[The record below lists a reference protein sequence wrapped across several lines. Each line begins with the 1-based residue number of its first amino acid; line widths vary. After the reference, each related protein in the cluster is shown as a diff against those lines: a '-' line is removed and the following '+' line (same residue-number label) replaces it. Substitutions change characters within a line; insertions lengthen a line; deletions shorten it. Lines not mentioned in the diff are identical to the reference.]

1 MFMNNFVYLEKF
13 KKNYAL
19 NGTAYVEENLSP
31 FNKDEFN
38 GISDCCEKVEKEFV
52 SVGDANEPNH
62 VNVGRFMTDVEKPKI
77 VNNQYSKKLLD
88 ILWSENVKS
97 YIKYITNVN
106 EEIYIRRVQ
115 YNEIKENCF
124 VGYHLDIDSNPDYL
138 AACVLQLG
146 KNFDGGLYRVYN
158 KSDNSKYIDYKPN
171 YGSLIISDCNFP
183 HEVTKVTD
191 GKRGSL
197 VFFVSTNPGLNRR
210 KK

>member
-1 MFMNNFVYLEKF
+1 MENLEKLKEF

-19 NGTAYVEENLSP
+19 NGTAYVEENYSP
-31 FNKDEFN
+31 FNKNQFSN
-38 GISDCCEKVEKEFV
+38 ISEYCEKVDKEFV

-62 VNVGRFMTDVEKPKI
+62 VNVGRFMTDVERPKI
-77 VNNQYSKKLLD
+77 VDNQYSKKLID

-97 YIKYITNVN
+97 YIKYITNVK
-106 EEIYIRRVQ
+106 EEIYIRRIQ
-115 YNEIKENCF
+115 YNEIKKNCF

-158 KSDNSKYIDYKPN
+158 KEDNSKYIDYKPD

-183 HEVTKVTD
+183 HEVTKVTE

-197 VFFVSTNPGLNRR
+197 VFFVSKNSGSNRR

>member
-1 MFMNNFVYLEKF
+1 MENLQKLKEF
-13 KKNYAL
+13 KQNYAL
-19 NGTAYVEENLSP
+19 NGTAYVEENYSP
-31 FNKDEFN
+31 FNKHQFLN
-38 GISDCCEKVEKEFV
+38 ISEYCEKVDKEFV

-62 VNVGRFMTDVEKPKI
+62 VNVGRFMTDVERPKI
-77 VNNQYSKKLLD
+77 VDNHYSKKLID
-88 ILWSENVKS
+88 ILWSENIKS
-97 YIKYITNVN
+97 YIKFITDVK
-106 EEIYIRRVQ
+106 EEIYIRRIQ
-115 YNEIKENCF
+115 YNEIKKNCF

-158 KSDNSKYIDYKPN
+158 KEDNSKYIDYKPD

-183 HEVTKVTD
+183 HEVTKVTE

-197 VFFVSTNPGLNRR
+197 VFFVSKNPGSNRR